1 MAAVTSNALPN
12 LSGIGNWAEAVENDA
27 QGRQESIKD
36 GIKTVTEIIEDK
48 NGKQKVITTFK
59 LVTKKVPKDVAA
71 RKEWKKF
78 GACVND
84 PTGPQ
89 VSTTYVAEEIQMQ
102 FTRNRAG
109 EQQLETEERKAPREK
124 GARPHCRFC
133 KADDHWSV
141 QCPYKE
147 MYARDEDKELEI
159 DTSKDAGGPGRSKY
173 IPPSARGDRGVGPSG
188 ERRCDD
194 YTCRVTNLP
203 EDCDANDLDAR
214 LREMFAH
221 IGKLDRIFLARDKN
235 SGRPKGFAFVT
246 YFCRE
251 DAQRAI
257 DKFNGDKFEHL
268 ILKVEWAKPNT
279 N

>member
-1 MAAVTSNALPN
+1 MAAPSTALPN
-12 LSGIGNWAEAVENDA
+12 LSTIGSWAEAVENDA
-27 QGRQESIKD
+27 QGRQESVKD
-36 GIKTVTEIIEDK
+36 GIKTVIEFIEDK
-48 NGKQKVITTFK
+48 TGRYKVETTFK
-59 LVTKKVPKDVAA
+59 MVTKRVPKEVAA
-71 RKEWKKF
+71 RKDWKKF
-78 GACVND
+78 GACKND
-84 PTGPQ
+84 ASGPQ

-124 GARPHCRFC
+124 GTTRPHCRYC

-147 MYARDEDKELEI
+147 MYAREEDKELEAE
-159 DTSKDAGGPGRSKY
+159 TSKDLAGRPSKY
-173 IPPSARGDRGVGPSG
+173 IPPSARGDRGVGPTG

-203 EDCDANDLDAR
+203 EDSEANDLDLR
-214 LREMFAH
+214 LRDMFNSV
-221 IGKLDRIFLARDKN
+221 GKIDRIFLARDKN
-235 SGRPKGFAFVT
+235 TGRPKGFAFVT

-251 DAQRAI
+251 DAERAI
-257 DKFNGDKFEHL
+257 LKFNGDKFDHL
-268 ILKVEWAKPNT
+268 ILKVEWAKPSN

>member
-1 MAAVTSNALPN
+1 MAVPTTALPA
-12 LSGIGNWAEAVENDA
+12 LSTIGSWAEAVENDV
-27 QGRQESIKD
+27 QGRQEITKD
-36 GIKTVTEIIEDK
+36 GITTVTQIIEEKD
-48 NGKQKVITTFK
+48 GKYKVITKFQTM
-59 LVTKKVPKDVAA
+59 TKKVPKEVAA

-78 GACVND
+78 GACKND
-84 PTGPQ
+84 GAGPQ
-89 VSTTYVAEEIQMQ
+89 LSTTYVAEEIQMQ

-124 GARPHCRFC
+124 GATRPHCRYC

-147 MYARDEDKELEI
+147 MYARDEDKELEA
-159 DTSKDAGGPGRSKY
+159 DASKDMAGRPNKY
-173 IPPSARGDRGVGPSG
+173 VPPSARGDRGVGPSG

-203 EDCDANDLDAR
+203 EDYEANDLDLR
-214 LREMFAH
+214 LRDMFNAC
-221 IGKLDRIFLARDKN
+221 GKIDRIFLARDKN
-235 SGRPKGFAFVT
+235 TGRPKGFAFVT

-251 DAQRAI
+251 DAERAI
-257 DKFNGDKFEHL
+257 GRYNGAKLDHL
-268 ILKVEWAKPNT
+268 ILKVEWAKPSN